1 MTLYHTTDHHGI
13 SELNPSTEKM
23 RKLLGSLAKDSEEE
37 EEHPD
42 ISLVHDPS
50 GWLIGVYP
58 SGIITLENLDD
69 AEGTIRYMKNVPLNQ
84 VHKLWMK
91 LSCGDITY
99 INNQPWLPNEI

>member
-1 MTLYHTTDHHGI
+1 MVLYHTTDHNGI

-23 RKLLGSLAKDSEEE
+23 RELLDSLAKEYEEE
-37 EEHPD
+37 YEHPD

-50 GWLIGVYP
+50 GWSIGVYP

-84 VHKLWMK
+84 AHKLWVK
-91 LSCGDITY
+91 LSRGDINY
-99 INNQPWLPNEI
+99 INNQPWLLNEI